1 VVVTDGQEN
10 ASKEFSKARVKKMI
24 QRQQTEYNWQF
35 TFLGADQDA
44 FAEAGGL
51 GIEVVGTAN
60 FAKNKVDAAF
70 IGTIKKVGQMRT
82 QRRARGRPSATSS
95 PRKRGRKWNEHQSCL
110 SRLGAARPADRS
122 GLAHRAVLR
131 SGPTRP

>member
-82 QRRARGRPSATSS
+82 QRRKGQAVRNEFTEEE
-95 PRKRGRKWNEHQSCL
+95 GRKWNEHQSCL